1 MTRRTL
7 LSRLRDL
14 GDDEGWREF
23 FDTYWRFI
31 YNVAHKAGLS
41 DADAQDLVQD
51 VLVSLTKKM
60 PGFHYDPARGKFK
73 AFLMLVVRSR
83 LAEFWRNGAQARE
96 RTVPLNPEAV
106 DNASAS
112 ADLELVWDEEWR
124 RTMRETALERVQRQV
139 SARQFLIF
147 DLAIVRQR
155 PVEEITRALEI
166 NVAQVYMAKMRVKRL
181 VEKELRKLDAQ

>member
-7 LSRLRDL
+7 LSRLRDV
-14 GDDEGWREF
+14 GDDAGWREF

-31 YNVAHKAGLS
+31 YNVARKAGLS
-41 DADAQDLVQD
+41 EADAQDLVQN

-106 DNASAS
+106 DNASAP

-124 RTMRETALERVQRQV
+124 RTMRETALERVQQQV